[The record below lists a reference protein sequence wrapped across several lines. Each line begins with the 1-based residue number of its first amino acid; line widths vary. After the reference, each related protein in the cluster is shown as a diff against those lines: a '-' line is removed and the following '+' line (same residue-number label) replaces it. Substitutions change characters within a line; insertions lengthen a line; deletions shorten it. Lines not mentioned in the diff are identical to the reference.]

1 MVSLRFKLYRW
12 MFDRPGTVPRWI
24 IINFLIMATFSLLT
38 AYADYSVGALEL
50 RWGLTVWMSFTM
62 GFAAVCI
69 FNVAVNL
76 LGLGYQEWK
85 EQSK

>member
-1 MVSLRFKLYRW
+1 MSLRFKLYRW

-24 IINFLIMATFSLLT
+24 LINFLIMATFSLHT
-38 AYADYSVGALEL
+38 SYVDYTDGDLQL

-62 GFAAVCI
+62 GFSAVVI
-69 FNVAVNL
+69 FNVAINL

>member
-1 MVSLRFKLYRW
+1 MSLRFKLYRW

-24 IINFLIMATFSLLT
+24 MINFLIMATFSLLT
-38 AYADYSVGALEL
+38 AYVDYSVGALEM

-62 GFAAVCI
+62 GFASVCV
-69 FNVAVNL
+69 FNVAANL

-85 EQSK
+85 ARDK

>member
-1 MVSLRFKLYRW
+1 MSLRFKLYRW

-24 IINFLIMATFSLLT
+24 LINFLIMATFSLLT
-38 AYADYSVGALEL
+38 AYVDYTVGDLEL

-62 GFAAVCI
+62 GFSAVVI
-69 FNVAVNL
+69 FNVAINL

>member
-1 MVSLRFKLYRW
+1 
-12 MFDRPGTVPRWI
+12 MFDRPGIVPRWI

-38 AYADYSVGALEL
+38 AYADYSFGALEL

-62 GFAAVCI
+62 GFASVVI

-85 EQSK
+85 DQNK

>member
-1 MVSLRFKLYRW
+1 
-12 MFDRPGTVPRWI
+12 
-24 IINFLIMATFSLLT
+24 MATFSLLT
-38 AYADYSVGALEL
+38 AYVDYTVGALEL

-62 GFAAVCI
+62 GFSAVVI
-69 FNVAVNL
+69 FNVAINL